1 MWWKVD
7 ILESEKNVWMRWKI
21 ELNMQIII
29 KKNSVDF
36 SRKF

>member
-1 MWWKVD
+1 MWWKGD
-7 ILESEKNVWMRWKI
+7 ILESEKNVWMGWKI